1 MSRNLKHLEIRARKL
16 VPDAHMV
23 RINGRG
29 PSIRL
34 HSPPESPE
42 YFAEYAEALRVLKSG
57 ETSLDKR
64 LKANK
69 HHIKDLLN
77 LFEESKALRGLK
89 PTSRKTYKTHLN
101 LIRKRFG
108 EIRFEDLTRKDIL
121 EALDDLSEHT
131 ANTFLS
137 VLRRVI
143 HWATLRELV
152 NTDPTIGIK
161 GPRRPKLGFPAW
173 GQEQIY
179 KYQTRWP
186 VGTQERLALDLL
198 NYTGLRVSDIIEL
211 GPSHIKNGY
220 ISKVCNKNGVKV
232 KLPLHPALA
241 RSIKKTT
248 TGDTTFLCMKRHD
261 RPFADSNYFGSWFKK
276 ACKEANIDNPGPVRD
291 VTAHGLRKTAAIR
304 AIKKGATTNQAM
316 AFQGWNDRTML
327 DHYVQEIDREQVG
340 ATHGHMIFPDEE

>member
-16 VPDAHMV
+16 VPDAHIV

-34 HSPPESPE
+34 HSPPDTPE
-42 YFAEYAEALRVLKSG
+42 YFAEYAEALRVLTSG
-57 ETSLDKR
+57 DKLPDR
-64 LKANK
+64 RVKMGK
-69 HHIKDLLN
+69 HPVKELVT
-77 LFEESKALRGLK
+77 LFEESKALRTLK
-89 PTSRKTYKTHLN
+89 PSSQRTYKTHLKQ
-101 LIRKRFG
+101 IRKRFG
-108 EIRFEDLTRKDIL
+108 ETRFMDLQRKDIL

-152 NTDPTIGIK
+152 DSDPTMGIK
-161 GPRRPKLGFPAW
+161 GPRRAKLGFPAW
-173 GQEQIY
+173 GQVQIE
-179 KYQTRWP
+179 KYESRWP

-211 GPSHIKNGY
+211 GPSHIKDGY

-232 KLPLHPALA
+232 KLPVHPALA
-241 RSIKKTT
+241 RSIEKTT
-248 TGDTTFLCMKRHD
+248 TGDTTFLCMKRLD

-276 ACKEANIDNPGPVRD
+276 ACTQADIFDPSPIRD

-304 AIKKGATTNQAM
+304 AIKRGATTNQAM

-340 ATHGHMIFPDEE
+340 AAHGHMIFPDDK